1 MTDDQLSPA
10 ESRHSLHPYV
20 SDHALSMLAAH
31 RDGGW
36 QEITGTLAFFDVS
49 GFTRLTERLARV
61 GRSGGEHITDVLTT
75 VFTGLIDEVFR
86 VGGDVLEFG
95 GDAMVVLYDGAEHQR
110 RAAVAATRMFDF
122 MARHGLI
129 HTPLGDVR
137 LRMSCGMASGTQ
149 AYHVVGVTRR
159 ALMVA
164 GPVSTAMARLES
176 AANAGEVFI
185 DDQLA
190 DALPRSWV
198 TTARD
203 GTPKLRMSRV
213 ATDDATGAYERLPAD
228 TRDIIRLLPTQVHSL
243 VDANH
248 RAGELKQVAM
258 GFIRLGGTDDLLVS
272 DGIDGLH
279 CHLRMIT
286 EIVDTTAAKF
296 DVCWLET
303 QAEANSVRWTL
314 IAGAPTATERDG
326 ERLLRVLRAIG
337 ETAPLPLRIGA
348 NLGVVFVGD
357 LGHPSRCTFTVM
369 GDATNLAARL
379 MARAQPGEIIAGER
393 LHDTCPGRFE
403 SIALTPFLV
412 KGKAAP
418 VQAFSIGRVLD
429 DETESFRHLDHPAM
443 VGRNDELAALHCAV
457 TEGGVV
463 DLVGEAGSGK
473 TRLWQEARDVDA
485 SRRWLVIRSE
495 PHELE
500 SPYLPFSRLIRAAA
514 GIGWRD
520 DEVNAGV
527 ALAAFVTQTATELL
541 PWLPLI
547 ADVVGATVPP
557 TGAVAALDPKYRAD
571 RLRSATA
578 EIVIAIAG
586 RGGVLVVED
595 LQWLDDA
602 SRLVLESICAIPDRE
617 VALVLTR
624 RPDGIAPSAT
634 TVLELQPISDTDA
647 NRLLLGELPA
657 LAASDA
663 MLSRLRGSAA
673 GNPLYLIELAHAVS
687 SSVSSPS
694 QSASSYPETI
704 ERLLVARIDE
714 LPISGR
720 ELIRDASVLGSTMNR
735 VFASRALGRPDL
747 TLARTWV
754 EELGDLV
761 VVDGDDVSFRN
772 DLVRTAAYEGMSVR
786 RRRAVHKRAGEVIE
800 EWGDSVPIADPV
812 GALAF
817 HAAGAGL
824 PDRIVRWGAE
834 AAEAAIAKGAME
846 IGESL
851 LGDVGAA
858 QRRLGAEDS
867 ERCATARRRA
877 FAAERA
883 GHPELALEAL
893 REASELTDLLERAV
907 IAVDRARLL
916 EKLGRYRAA
925 LNLTARAI
933 KTCPDPFIAARLRIA
948 RATIYNFRGQWRE
961 CLRICDAMLN
971 DTGQTADQPLIAQAH
986 LLAEWCCATLGR
998 PERSAHEEAALALLS
1013 ELDDSIGL
1021 ANLFLNRGVSA
1032 WQESRVN
1039 DAIDDFRR
1047 SSERYLR
1054 AGDVV
1059 GAALADNN
1067 SAEILTLQARLD
1079 EAETLL
1085 VNSQRVL
1092 RAASYPLGVAITV
1105 SGLSRIAAWRGRSAD
1120 ALRLQSDALQRFRDL
1135 GAEDSVADSLV
1146 RLVEIHVLAGDDAP
1160 ALDAADE
1167 ARRMLDQ
1174 VGDVPVLSATLARL
1188 EARAQ
1193 QLRGD
1198 DARARALFQEA
1209 FDLATRDGF
1218 TYEIALASLGIGRI
1232 DGDDDRV
1239 DAALTKLRGLGV
1251 VSPPP
1256 GS

>member
-1 MTDDQLSPA
+1 MTDDQLIPA

-110 RAAVAATRMFDF
+110 RAAVAATRMFGF

-137 LRMSCGMASGTQ
+137 LRMSCGMASGSQ

-198 TTARD
+198 TSARD
-203 GTPKLRMSRV
+203 GTAKLRMGRV
-213 ATDDATGAYERLPAD
+213 ATDEATGAYERLPAD

-258 GFIRLGGTDDLLVS
+258 GFIRLGGTDDLLFS

-279 CHLRMIT
+279 QHLRKIT

-326 ERLLRVLRAIG
+326 ERLLRVLRAIV

-357 LGHPSRCTFTVM
+357 LGHVRRCTFTVM

-379 MARAQPGEIIAGER
+379 MARAEPGEIIAGER

-403 SIALTPFLV
+403 SIPLTPFLV

-429 DETESFRHLDHPAM
+429 NETASFRHLDHPAM
-443 VGRNDELAALHCAV
+443 VGRTGELAALHCAV

-473 TRLWQEARDVDA
+473 TRLWHEARDADV
-485 SRRWLVIRSE
+485 SHRWLVIRSE

-514 GIGWRD
+514 GIDWRD
-520 DEVNAGV
+520 DEASAGV
-527 ALAAFVTQTATELL
+527 KLAAFVDQSAKELL

-547 ADVVGATVPP
+547 ADVVGATVAA
-557 TGAVAALDPKYRAD
+557 TAAVAALDPVFRAD
-571 RLRSATA
+571 RLRSVTA
-578 EIVIAIAG
+578 EIVVAIAG
-586 RGGVLVVED
+586 RGAVLVVED

-617 VALVLTR
+617 IALVLTR

-634 TVLELQPISDTDA
+634 TIVELQPISDTDA
-647 NRLLLGELPA
+647 TELLLGELPA

-663 MLSRLRGSAA
+663 MLSRLRGSAG

-687 SSVSSPS
+687 GSVSSQSPS
-694 QSASSYPETI
+694 ARWAGSYPETI

-761 VVDGDDVSFRN
+761 LIDGDDVSFRN
-772 DLVRTAAYEGMSVR
+772 DLVRTAAYEGLSVR
-786 RRRAVHKRAGEVIE
+786 RRRAVHERAGEVIE

-812 GALAF
+812 SALAF

-846 IGESL
+846 IGEAL
-851 LGDVGAA
+851 LADVAAA
-858 QRRLGAEDS
+858 QRRLGVDDS
-867 ERCATARRRA
+867 TQSATARRRA

-883 GHPELALEAL
+883 GHPELALDAL
-893 REASELTDLLERAV
+893 REASRLSDPLERAA

-925 LNLTARAI
+925 LNVTARAI
-933 KTCPDPFIAARLRIA
+933 TACQDPRVVGRLRIA
-948 RATIYNFRGQWRE
+948 RATVYNFRGQWRE
-961 CLRICDAMLN
+961 CLELCDALLNDIEAAADRHSSPRRICLPSGA
-971 DTGQTADQPLIAQAH
+971 APPLAVRN
-986 LLAEWCCATLGR
+986 GR
-998 PERSAHEEAALALLS
+998 RMNRRRSRCSPNWTTRSAWPTS
-1013 ELDDSIGL
+1013 PSIGGERL
-1021 ANLFLNRGVSA
+1021 A
-1032 WQESRVN
+1032 
-1039 DAIDDFRR
+1039 
-1047 SSERYLR
+1047 
-1054 AGDVV
+1054 
-1059 GAALADNN
+1059 
-1067 SAEILTLQARLD
+1067 
-1079 EAETLL
+1079 
-1085 VNSQRVL
+1085 
-1092 RAASYPLGVAITV
+1092 GVA
-1105 SGLSRIAAWRGRSAD
+1105 G
-1120 ALRLQSDALQRFRDL
+1120 
-1135 GAEDSVADSLV
+1135 E
-1146 RLVEIHVLAGDDAP
+1146 
-1160 ALDAADE
+1160 
-1167 ARRMLDQ
+1167 
-1174 VGDVPVLSATLARL
+1174 
-1188 EARAQ
+1188 
-1193 QLRGD
+1193 
-1198 DARARALFQEA
+1198 
-1209 FDLATRDGF
+1209 
-1218 TYEIALASLGIGRI
+1218 
-1232 DGDDDRV
+1232 
-1239 DAALTKLRGLGV
+1239 
-1251 VSPPP
+1251 
-1256 GS
+1256 